1 MRKGKPLPPDQRT
14 LRQQAEDYLATDGV
28 RDGQPPAD
36 EDSRRLVHELQVHQ
50 IELEVQNEELR
61 QTRLGL
67 EASRERYVE
76 LYEFAPVGYFTID
89 QRWIIR
95 EANLAGAALLG
106 AERGALLG
114 RNLGGFFSRGTR
126 QAFHD
131 FVGGIA
137 AKQTKQA
144 CEVQLGEDGE
154 SARFMHLEGVAVQ
167 PGQDQEGGFRLAV
180 VDITERKRGEEALQ
194 VLAAIVESSDD
205 GIIGMALDGVITSW
219 NRGAQAIYGYS
230 VQEMVGGSEAVLTP
244 AERSGEMQRILAEV
258 RQGRRV
264 GHFETERV
272 AKDGRTLAISLTV
285 SPTRNTRDEIT
296 GASIISRD
304 ITPRIQAEKER
315 EELLHQYQEALARV
329 KLLSGLLPIC
339 SNCNKIRDDQGYW
352 QRIDKFVQDHSEAE
366 FTHGICPDCARLL
379 YPDLV
384 D

>member
-1 MRKGKPLPPDQRT
+1 MKKGKPLPPDQRT
-14 LRQQAEDYLATDGV
+14 LRQQAEDHLANEGV
-28 RDGQPPAD
+28 RDGHPPAD

-61 QTRLGL
+61 QARLGL
-67 EASRERYVE
+67 EASRERYVD
-76 LYEFAPVGYFTID
+76 LYDFAPVGYFTVD

-106 AERGALLG
+106 AKRSAVLG
-114 RNLGGFFSRGTR
+114 RNLGGFISRGTR

-131 FVGGIA
+131 LLVGIA
-137 AKQTKQA
+137 AKQTKQV
-144 CEVQLGEDGE
+144 CEVQLEGSGE
-154 SARFMHLEGVAVQ
+154 APRFLHLEGVAVA

-230 VQEMVGGSEAVLTP
+230 AQEMVGGSESVLAP
-244 AERSGEMQRILAEV
+244 PEHSGEMHRILAEV

-264 GHFETERV
+264 GHFETERI
-272 AKDGRTLAISLTV
+272 AKDGRTLSISLTV
-285 SPTRNTRDEIT
+285 SPTRNFRDEIT

-315 EELLHQYQEALARV
+315 NELLHQYQEALAKV

-339 SNCNKIRDDQGYW
+339 SNCKKIRDDQGYW
-352 QRIDKFVQDHSEAE
+352 QRIEKFVQDHTKAQ
-366 FTHGICPDCARLL
+366 FTHGICPDCAKLL